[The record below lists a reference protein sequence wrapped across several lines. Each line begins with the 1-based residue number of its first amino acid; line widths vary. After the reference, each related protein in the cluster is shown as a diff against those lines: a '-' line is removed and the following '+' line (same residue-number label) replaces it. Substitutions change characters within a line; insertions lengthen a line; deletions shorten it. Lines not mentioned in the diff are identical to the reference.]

1 MDEQT
6 YIEERLESQIQWFDQ
21 KSIINKRWYR
31 RCQLTQLIAASLITL
46 SGIFIGESFLHLR
59 YLIPFLG
66 AVIAII
72 SGVLGLYKFQ
82 ENWIQYRTTS
92 ETLKHEKYLF
102 LTRSEPYSGKDSL
115 KLLVERVEG
124 MISKENT
131 NWSQYVRRVYKPK
144 STGLIKDE

>member
-1 MDEQT
+1 MTEDE
-6 YIEERLESQIQWFDQ
+6 YLKNRLEAQIDWFDA
-21 KSIINKRWYR
+21 KSVINKRWYR

-72 SGVLGLYKFQ
+72 SGILGLYKFQ
-82 ENWIQYRTTS
+82 ENWLQYRTTS

-102 LTRSEPYSGKDSL
+102 LTRSEPFTGTDSL

-131 NWSQYVRRVYKPK
+131 NWSQYMRRVYKPK
-144 STGLIKDE
+144 STGLVENE